1 MKITDGI
8 FSKELREKFSSNK
21 NSELLNIDRDLSG
34 LITAG
39 VSLEWDGDILW
50 LLPENSNLLEIRSK
64 LRLWLNLA
72 GSERDIII
80 FPLPFGDP
88 YVNNLIYSDFHIEK
102 FNFFK
107 LKLKKEP
114 VIIIATILSASIGF
128 EDPNTIGNLIYS
140 VRVKDKIRR
149 DIMMEKLHDMGY
161 SHSNYVDEP
170 GESR

>member
-8 FSKELREKFSSNK
+8 FSKELRKRFSSNK

-88 YVNNLIYSDFHIEK
+88 YVN
-102 FNFFK
+102 
-107 LKLKKEP
+107 
-114 VIIIATILSASIGF
+114 
-128 EDPNTIGNLIYS
+128 
-140 VRVKDKIRR
+140 
-149 DIMMEKLHDMGY
+149 
-161 SHSNYVDEP
+161 
-170 GESR
+170 